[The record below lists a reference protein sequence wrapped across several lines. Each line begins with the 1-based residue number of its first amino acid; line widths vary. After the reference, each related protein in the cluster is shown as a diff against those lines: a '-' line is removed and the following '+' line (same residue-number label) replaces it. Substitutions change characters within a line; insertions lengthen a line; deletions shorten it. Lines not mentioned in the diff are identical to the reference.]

1 MGLPSPSFLRP
12 GPPPDDLLMVVRG
25 GTRTLSDAHLTNQ
38 VGDCWERYQFFGV
51 SVFGVPG
58 DDLVALS
65 RAVRAIRIRPV
76 IRVTRCGALRS
87 AGFEVMP
94 AFPNPFHS
102 SVVRPMPRR
111 RRLSSCVT
119 ASGRPSRI
127 RATTSVV
134 GARSGIEN
142 GGCLGRSRAYHRIC
156 RVAPMVEPCQIA
168 RFRAWPRQSRRR
180 RCGAMDGASGERVAV
195 DLWGDLRGNAGVKQ
209 RRARRGRRG
218 CRGRCR

>member
-1 MGLPSPSFLRP
+1 
-12 GPPPDDLLMVVRG
+12 MVVRG

-102 SVVRPMPRR
+102 SVVRPI
-111 RRLSSCVT
+111 S
-119 ASGRPSRI
+119 PSTVELLRHCF
-127 RATTSVV
+127 
-134 GARSGIEN
+134 GAPQPNPGHDQR
-142 GGCLGRSRAYHRIC
+142 GRST
-156 RVAPMVEPCQIA
+156 
-168 RFRAWPRQSRRR
+168 
-180 RCGAMDGASGERVAV
+180 
-195 DLWGDLRGNAGVKQ
+195 LWH
-209 RRARRGRRG
+209 
-218 CRGRCR
+218 